1 MGLGEGWGP
10 VNQAMEESGPK
21 KHFKDY
27 NFMKALSVLKLPGL
41 LVLMVRLN
49 APLLAHWKATPPV
62 YVHWSLLS
70 SRNRPIIEK
79 MGELILTLIQY

>member
-21 KHFKDY
+21 RPFKDY

-49 APLLAHWKATPPV
+49 APFWLTGKP
-62 YVHWSLLS
+62 SLCTLVSLS